1 MFSRTVWP
9 FKNMQVGESC
19 TIPPERAARAKTYC
33 HVYAAQAGKR
43 MSWKAERGGSIT
55 VTRLPDRATTQITL
69 TADEAKALK
78 ELFPSTAR
86 LREFCRIMAGKVKAT
101 ELPNG
106 YIKLEK
112 RTE

>member
-1 MFSRTVWP
+1 
-9 FKNMQVGESC
+9 MQVGESC
-19 TIPPERAARAKTYC
+19 TIGPERAARAKTYC

-43 MSWKAERGGSIT
+43 MTWKTERGGSIT

-69 TADEAKALK
+69 TADEARVLK
-78 ELFPSTAR
+78 ELFPSAAR